1 MPTREQ
7 VMSALVT
14 RLSSSSFVTVSRR
27 NRGVESLP
35 QSATPALMVVGHKE
49 AFDRAAVSLPAKI
62 ILHVLAIIYVDVGTD
77 ENAVP
82 DSVLNPLLD
91 TLSAS
96 LVPDSPQTGRC
107 TLNGLVQSVMIDGE
121 IEKAPGDITGKG
133 LAVVPIQII
142 FMQTL

>member
-1 MPTREQ
+1 
-7 VMSALVT
+7 
-14 RLSSSSFVTVSRR
+14 
-27 NRGVESLP
+27 
-35 QSATPALMVVGHKE
+35 MVVGHKE

-142 FMQTL
+142 FMQTI